1 MAPQAEICFTFH
13 PWLFWGFISPCTRL
27 PCLAPVT
34 ACLGTV
40 RRAAQHCGLKEAG
53 ENEEWT
59 VYWTDTSVTLE
70 RLMEMKR
77 FQVNKTAA
85 QQELL
90 RKGGDTR
97 LFVEQHVA
105 E

>member
-1 MAPQAEICFTFH
+1 M
-13 PWLFWGFISPCTRL
+13 
-27 PCLAPVT
+27 
-34 ACLGTV
+34 

-59 VYWTDTSVTLE
+59 VYWTDGAVSLE

-77 FQVNKTAA
+77 FQVNKMAS

-90 RKGGDTR
+90 RDEGDTR
-97 LFVEQHVA
+97 LSMEQHVA